1 MKDRSHDDAMVE
13 LFRDDPAVAT
23 ATLNAILADSDQG
36 ELLVTIRQLTKART
50 EKNDC
55 TKRNGP

>member
-13 LFRDDPAVAT
+13 LFRDDPVVA
-23 ATLNAILADSDQG
+23 AASLNAILADGDQG
-36 ELLVTIRQLTKART
+36 ELLVTLRQMAEAGA

-55 TKRNGP
+55 TKRKGP